1 MALTRSKKVALI
13 SALAV
18 VLLAVDQITK
28 VLVKTNMHI
37 GESIPVFGN
46 WFQILFVENEGM
58 AFGMAF
64 GGDIGKYILTS
75 LRIVLSVLLL
85 IYVRHLL
92 LRKDAPL
99 GVLLG
104 LTAIMVGAIGNV
116 IDCMFY
122 GLVFT
127 ASSEFYTSYIVPF
140 GTGYSSFLTGK
151 VVDMLYFPLIDATWP
166 EWMPFVGGEHFV
178 FFSPV
183 FNVADSSISVGVVL
197 LLLFFRKELSHIS
210 LRKPVVAKDE
220 KK

>member
-1 MALTRSKKVALI
+1 MSVATETSKKRMAIFLIIAILLVDQASKIWVKTHMTLHETIAITDWFKICFIENNGMAYGMEIGSKLALSLFRIVAICLI
-13 SALAV
+13 SYYLHLQVKANARTGYVVCLAMV
-18 VLLAVDQITK
+18 IAGAV
-28 VLVKTNMHI
+28 
-37 GESIPVFGN
+37 GN
-46 WFQILFVENEGM
+46 I
-58 AFGMAF
+58 
-64 GGDIGKYILTS
+64 
-75 LRIVLSVLLL
+75 
-85 IYVRHLL
+85 
-92 LRKDAPL
+92 
-99 GVLLG
+99 
-104 LTAIMVGAIGNV
+104 

-151 VVDMLYFPLIDATWP
+151 VVDMLYFPLIYATWP

>member
-1 MALTRSKKVALI
+1 MSVATETSKKRMAIFLIIAILLVDQASKIWVKTHMTLHETIAITDWFKICFIENNGMAYGMEIGSKLALSLFRIVAICLI
-13 SALAV
+13 SYYLHLQVKANARTGYVVCLAMV
-18 VLLAVDQITK
+18 IAGAV
-28 VLVKTNMHI
+28 
-37 GESIPVFGN
+37 GN
-46 WFQILFVENEGM
+46 I
-58 AFGMAF
+58 
-64 GGDIGKYILTS
+64 
-75 LRIVLSVLLL
+75 
-85 IYVRHLL
+85 
-92 LRKDAPL
+92 
-99 GVLLG
+99 
-104 LTAIMVGAIGNV
+104 

-151 VVDMLYFPLIDATWP
+151 VVDMIYFPLIDATWQ
-166 EWMPFVGGEHFV
+166 EWIPFVGGEHFV

>member
-1 MALTRSKKVALI
+1 MSVATETSKKRMAIFLIIAILLVDQASKIWVKTHMTLHETIAITDWFKICFIENNGMAYGMEIGSKLALSLFRIVAICLI
-13 SALAV
+13 SYYLHLQVKANARTGYVACLAMV
-18 VLLAVDQITK
+18 IAGAV
-28 VLVKTNMHI
+28 
-37 GESIPVFGN
+37 GN
-46 WFQILFVENEGM
+46 I
-58 AFGMAF
+58 
-64 GGDIGKYILTS
+64 
-75 LRIVLSVLLL
+75 
-85 IYVRHLL
+85 
-92 LRKDAPL
+92 
-99 GVLLG
+99 
-104 LTAIMVGAIGNV
+104 

-210 LRKPVVAKDE
+210 LRKQVVAKDE

>member
-1 MALTRSKKVALI
+1 MKANARTGYVVC
-13 SALAV
+13 LAMV
-18 VLLAVDQITK
+18 IAGAV
-28 VLVKTNMHI
+28 
-37 GESIPVFGN
+37 GN
-46 WFQILFVENEGM
+46 I
-58 AFGMAF
+58 
-64 GGDIGKYILTS
+64 
-75 LRIVLSVLLL
+75 
-85 IYVRHLL
+85 
-92 LRKDAPL
+92 
-99 GVLLG
+99 
-104 LTAIMVGAIGNV
+104 

-151 VVDMLYFPLIDATWP
+151 VVDMLYFPLVDATWP